1 MKMQGIWYQELLLC
15 LFLTLAGMAGGLTE
29 ACQASELSLVPPKA
43 ALLSQQGAILRVEQK
58 ALVEEHNGKSRLT
71 LLVPAK
77 AENLRIEVAGARI
90 VQEENFPCKLTA
102 TSARAKRSLELKARL
117 EGANTRLALVQERLK
132 IWNIIP
138 KNLGPADI
146 EAWDSKKMQVLTA
159 LVPEAEALEREIQEL
174 TEELKSLPKP
184 ESTGKCVRVTL
195 ADRVKDTHLP
205 VTYSYALNNCGWRA
219 HYAFAIAPEKAKDR
233 VVVRLMAKVWQ
244 ESGMDWTDTEITL
257 VTGSKGKLAPPPLRS
272 WVLEAREERS
282 KGREKAM
289 YEESAAMPAAM
300 MANARRSDS
309 HSLPQQDTSGIYA
322 SWLLPARSLEQGESS
337 MLISQKEWESPLL
350 WIARPGIS
358 QGQVYL
364 MARHEIAEGEVWP
377 DGEAVFSVSGQE
389 TGKGQF
395 AVKGPELVLYFGC
408 DPRVSLEV
416 VQDKRKRGE
425 SGFLGR
431 DKTWTWAWTYV
442 LHNSHSQ
449 PVRVRLERP
458 DPQIVQEQISV
469 RFEEK
474 PKADVDAKKHIR
486 FWELEVPASGT
497 QTISHSLTIKAP
509 ESLLFAPTA
518 P

>member
-90 VQEENFPCKLTA
+90 VQEESFPCKLTA

-132 IWNIIP
+132 IWNIVP

-205 VTYSYALNNCGWRA
+205 VTYSYALNNCGWSA

-244 ESGMDWTDTEITL
+244 ESGMD
-257 VTGSKGKLAPPPLRS
+257 
-272 WVLEAREERS
+272 
-282 KGREKAM
+282 
-289 YEESAAMPAAM
+289 
-300 MANARRSDS
+300 
-309 HSLPQQDTSGIYA
+309 
-322 SWLLPARSLEQGESS
+322 
-337 MLISQKEWESPLL
+337 
-350 WIARPGIS
+350 
-358 QGQVYL
+358 
-364 MARHEIAEGEVWP
+364 
-377 DGEAVFSVSGQE
+377 
-389 TGKGQF
+389 
-395 AVKGPELVLYFGC
+395 
-408 DPRVSLEV
+408 
-416 VQDKRKRGE
+416 
-425 SGFLGR
+425 
-431 DKTWTWAWTYV
+431 
-442 LHNSHSQ
+442 
-449 PVRVRLERP
+449 
-458 DPQIVQEQISV
+458 
-469 RFEEK
+469 
-474 PKADVDAKKHIR
+474 
-486 FWELEVPASGT
+486 
-497 QTISHSLTIKAP
+497 
-509 ESLLFAPTA
+509 
-518 P
+518 